1 MPAFWLDAFQPGRAG
16 WYVNAA
22 AGLVNQSAPAVV
34 EELMPEAEG
43 IRARMEIQL
52 WQGYAPT
59 PLHRLDGIAGELGIG
74 GLWLKDEGPRFGLGS
89 FKALGGAYAVYQFLA
104 SLIEARGGYAGVT
117 SAELRAGTFHEIVS
131 QVTVATATDGNHGKS
146 VAWGAQQFGCA
157 CKIYL
162 HGDVS
167 PGREAAIAAY
177 GPEIIRVAGD
187 YDHSVRQADTDAT
200 ENGWQV
206 ISDTSYPGYREI
218 PRDVMQG
225 YTVMTSEVVRQ
236 LAGHVPTHVFL
247 PGGVGGLAAAAAA
260 AFWRAWS
267 GQRPRFIIVE
277 PETADCL
284 YQSALAGQPAPSN
297 GDLETVM
304 AGLSAG
310 EVSLLAWDI
319 LSEAADI
326 FMVLADALIAPTMRR
341 LADDGVIAGE
351 SGAAALAGL
360 AAAASDS
367 AARAAMGLDQNSR
380 VLALSTEGATDP
392 EIYQRMVGR
401 SAEAVLTNRR
411 P

>member
-1 MPAFWLDAFQPGRAG
+1 MPTFWLDSFQPGRAG
-16 WYVNAA
+16 WYVNAT
-22 AGLVNQSAPAVV
+22 AGLVTQSAPAVV
-34 EELMPEAEG
+34 EEIMPEAEG

-59 PLHRLDGIAGELGIG
+59 PLHRLDGIADELGIG
-74 GLWLKDEGPRFGLGS
+74 RLWLKDEGPRFGLGS

-104 SLIEARGGYAGVT
+104 SLVEARGGYAGAT
-117 SAELRAGTFHEIVS
+117 SAELRAGKFCEIVN
-131 QVTVATATDGNHGKS
+131 QVTVVTATDGNHGKS

-167 PGREAAIAAY
+167 PGRQAAIAAY

-225 YTVMTSEVVRQ
+225 YTVMTSEAIQQ
-236 LAGHVPTHVFL
+236 LADQVPTHVFL
-247 PGGVGGLAAAAAA
+247 PGGVGGLAAAAVA

-284 YQSALAGQPAPSN
+284 YQSALAGQPAPSSGN
-297 GDLETVM
+297 LETVM

-310 EVSLLAWDI
+310 QVSLLAWDI
-319 LSEAADI
+319 LSETADI
-326 FMVLADALIAPTMRR
+326 FMVLADPLIAPTMRR

-367 AARAAMGLDQNSR
+367 AARAVMGLDHNSR